1 MYYCCTGRNT
11 TVTDLGVP
19 DGELHDLLPVAV
31 YNLEEASL
39 LGHLLHDVLGGED
52 GLEVEPLGLHLEPLI
67 DRVLDPD
74 QPVLPFLQ
82 PHVSWLLYT
91 SVKQPYV
98 CQVYGKYFLVN
109 HEDFY
114 GYFLSC
120 LKVKFDISFINQ
132 YNNKLMCNVRL

>member
-39 LGHLLHDVLGGED
+39 LRHLLHDVLRRED
-52 GLEVEPLGLHLEPLI
+52 GLEVEPLGLHLEPLV

-74 QPVLPFLQ
+74 QPVLPLLQ
-82 PHVSWLLYT
+82 PHVSWLSYT
-91 SVKQPYV
+91 SVQHTLCVPSHMSAGYHIRQSNTHYV
-98 CQVYGKYFLVN
+98 CQVTCQLVIIYVSQT
-109 HEDFY
+109 HT
-114 GYFLSC
+114 
-120 LKVKFDISFINQ
+120 
-132 YNNKLMCNVRL
+132 MCAKSHVS